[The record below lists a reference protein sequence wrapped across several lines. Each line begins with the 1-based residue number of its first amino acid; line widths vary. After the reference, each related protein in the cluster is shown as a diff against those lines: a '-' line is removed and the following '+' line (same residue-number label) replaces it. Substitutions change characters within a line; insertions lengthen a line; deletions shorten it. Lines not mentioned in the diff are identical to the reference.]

1 VSTHR
6 TTGKPAPEFK
16 VVMGL
21 LEIQKQ
27 DLERHIKAA
36 EIFIDHRI
44 AAKTDCPSEPVEEPP
59 TMGDKKKAPVVV
71 FFSSSQISLKLFTCM
86 SDFNIL
92 KSMMYLAM

>member
-6 TTGKPAPEFK
+6 TTGKPGPEFK

-59 TMGDKKKAPVVV
+59 TLLREEKDTGMGITPAGQAEP
-71 FFSSSQISLKLFTCM
+71 C
-86 SDFNIL
+86 
-92 KSMMYLAM
+92 